1 MSETPTNRTDAPLLV
16 RHGEKIWRDVV
27 ATRTTAEEI
36 LGILAPDE
44 ESSPDLDALAR
55 IEAALQ
61 TLLAILLPPAAGAG
75 AP

>member
-1 MSETPTNRTDAPLLV
+1 
-16 RHGEKIWRDVV
+16 V

-44 ESSPDLDALAR
+44 ESPVLDSLAR
-55 IEAALQ
+55 IEAMLQ
-61 TLLAILLPPAAGAG
+61 TLLAVLLPPAAGAN

>member
-1 MSETPTNRTDAPLLV
+1 MSETTTANRSDKPLLV

-27 ATRTTAEEI
+27 ETKATTEAI
-36 LGILAPDE
+36 LGILTPDE
-44 ESSPDLDALAR
+44 ESPVLDSLAR

-61 TLLAILLPPAAGAG
+61 TLLTILLPPAAGAN